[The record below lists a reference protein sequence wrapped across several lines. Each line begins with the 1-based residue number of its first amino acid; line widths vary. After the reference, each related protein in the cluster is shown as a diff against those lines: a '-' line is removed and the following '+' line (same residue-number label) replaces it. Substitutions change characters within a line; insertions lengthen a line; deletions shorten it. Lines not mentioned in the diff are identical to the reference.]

1 MSVYLF
7 YAAFSSLVCFQL
19 SCTETD
25 MDMGRETDT
34 TNSEKCGIRYSKE
47 TTTDI
52 YIYIYIYQKGHET
65 YILQTTIHQ
74 LDLKVVVSFIT
85 IKINKLKY
93 CLKQYSSISS
103 AIDKSPA
110 GKHLNRN
117 MSTTSKHRFQTVK
130 LLDGCIQMLP
140 SNKYYVVY
148 TSRKVLKFVI
158 KHNFLLC
165 KTDST
170 ILYLGWS
177 TH

>member
-1 MSVYLF
+1 MARKRQQTY
-7 YAAFSSLVCFQL
+7 
-19 SCTETD
+19 
-25 MDMGRETDT
+25 
-34 TNSEKCGIRYSKE
+34 
-47 TTTDI
+47 I
-52 YIYIYIYQKGHET
+52 YIKKASRLIYIYQKGHET

-85 IKINKLKY
+85 IKISKLKY

-117 MSTTSKHRFQTVK
+117 MSTTSKHRFQTLK

-158 KHNFLLC
+158 KHNFLC

-170 ILYLGWS
+170 MLYLGWS